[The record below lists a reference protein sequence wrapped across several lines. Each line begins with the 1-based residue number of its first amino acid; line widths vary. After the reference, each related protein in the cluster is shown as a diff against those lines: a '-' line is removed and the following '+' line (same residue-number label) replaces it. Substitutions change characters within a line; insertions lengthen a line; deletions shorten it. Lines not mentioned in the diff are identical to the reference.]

1 MKKRMPIRVCI
12 VEDDLRL
19 QALVARWLRQEPELQ
34 LVNSYPDAESAV
46 AGIPGDRPD
55 VVLMDINLP
64 GQNGIECV
72 GQLKS
77 KLPATQFAMVTVYE
91 DEDKIL
97 QALKVGATGYLLKQ
111 TPRAE
116 VIAAIRE
123 LHRGGSPMTPNIAR
137 KVVQSFHRSKPPA
150 ADPLLSDREQQ
161 VMDLLAQGYLYKE
174 ITGSLGISQGSLH
187 TYIRRVYEKL
197 HVHSRAQAM
206 AKLAKSPPVAALRP

>member
-1 MKKRMPIRVCI
+1 MKHMTPIRICI
-12 VEDDLRL
+12 VEDDVRL
-19 QALVARWLRQEPELQ
+19 QSLMARWLRQEPGLV
-34 LVNSYPDAESAV
+34 LVNVYTDAESALE
-46 AGIPGDRPD
+46 GIPLDRPD

-72 GQLKS
+72 AQLKP

-91 DEDKIL
+91 DEDKIM

-111 TPRAE
+111 TLRTE

-137 KVVQSFHRSKPPA
+137 KVVQSFHAAKPEA
-150 ADPLLSDREQQ
+150 EENLLSEREQQ
-161 VMDLLAQGYLYKE
+161 VMDLLSQGYLYKE
-174 ITGSLGISQGSLH
+174 IIGMLDISQGSLH

-197 HVHSRAQAM
+197 QVHSRSQAI
-206 AKLAKSPPVAALRP
+206 AKLAKR

>member
-1 MKKRMPIRVCI
+1 MKRMTPIRICM

-19 QALVARWLRQEPELQ
+19 QSLMSRWLREETGLA
-34 LVNSYPDAESAV
+34 LVNIYPDAESALV
-46 AGIPGDRPD
+46 GIPVDRPD

-64 GQNGIECV
+64 GLNGIECV
-72 GQLKS
+72 GQLKPL
-77 KLPATQFAMVTVYE
+77 LPNTQFAMITVYE

-116 VIAAIRE
+116 IIAAIQE
-123 LHRGGSPMTPNIAR
+123 LYRGGSPMTPNIAR
-137 KVVQSFHRSKPPA
+137 KVVQSLHDVKPA
-150 ADPLLSDREQQ
+150 QEKPLLSDREQQ

-174 ITGSLGISQGSLH
+174 IIVALDISQGSLH

-197 HVHSRAQAM
+197 QVHSRSQAM
-206 AKLAKSPPVAALRP
+206 AKLASRQG